1 MKPKQNSEVAMPPVT
16 VTLDTDLVA
25 LLQKRNQPIRKTAR
39 EMIVLELYRQG
50 SISSGKAAQFLNM
63 SRWEFIQHASQLG
76 IAFFDLNT
84 EEWHRE
90 RLRADEVEPLTF

>member
-1 MKPKQNSEVAMPPVT
+1 MPPVT
-16 VTLDTDLVA
+16 VTLDTDLA
-25 LLQKRNQPIRKTAR
+25 TLLQKRDQPIQKTAR

-50 SISSGKAAQFLNM
+50 SISSGKAAQLLDM

-76 IAFFDLNT
+76 IAFFDLNA
-84 EEWHRE
+84 EEWQRE